1 MQALNRLAYLS
12 DKNIATITATLRPA
26 RKKKC
31 EQCLPT
37 VKRGATPS
45 PLFTLSK
52 EKQNDDISYE
62 HIGIERLF
70 FQGEFN
76 TLTERYGEHDNF
88 YFQMFCDAWN
98 TDEDYFWFE
107 RICIGRLMLML
118 PHPAH
123 AVFLLQAPD
132 PLVLWSENARTAA
145 KHCGLI
151 QQLLI
156 SAMKKERLFT
166 AKPHSAIS

>member
-1 MQALNRLAYLS
+1 
-12 DKNIATITATLRPA
+12 LRHQP
-26 RKKKC
+26 
-31 EQCLPT
+31 
-37 VKRGATPS
+37 V
-45 PLFTLSK
+45 
-52 EKQNDDISYE
+52 DIV
-62 HIGIERLF
+62 IERLF
-70 FQGEFN
+70 VQGELN

-166 AKPHSAIS
+166 AKPHSLKSETKQNGLAQWLDVFAQWLDASMA